1 MSVTKQQLAAV
12 AVFVFV
18 CSNVFVSAHQMT
30 LKGTV
35 AAIDRTRIQ
44 VKTGEEKK
52 GETPA
57 WCLIDDKTK
66 IFRGKMV
73 VTFDVAKIAV
83 DEKVVVLVDHEADNK
98 MTAVEIHLA
107 AN

>member
-1 MSVTKQQLAAV
+1 MSQTRRQFAV
-12 AVFVFV
+12 VAMLVVVCCSVFVL
-18 CSNVFVSAHQMT
+18 AHQMT

-35 AAIDRTRIQ
+35 AAIERTRIQ

-57 WCLIDDKTK
+57 WCLIDEKTK
-66 IFRGKMV
+66 IFRGKTV
-73 VTFDVAKIAV
+73 VTFEAAKITV

-98 MTAVEIHLA
+98 MTAIEIHLA
-107 AN
+107 AQ

>member
-1 MSVTKQQLAAV
+1 
-12 AVFVFV
+12 VFVL
-18 CSNVFVSAHQMT
+18 AHQMT

-35 AAIDRTRIQ
+35 AAIERTRIQ

-52 GETPA
+52 GDTPA

-66 IFRGKMV
+66 IFRGKAV
-73 VTFDVAKIAV
+73 VTFEAAKITA

-98 MTAVEIHLA
+98 MTAIEIHLA
-107 AN
+107 AQ